1 MEEMNAKVP
10 PAKELGTAI
19 GRRGRERIGY
29 FVMREIRWGKGY
41 VIFEMIGK
49 VVVFLLARIMPN
61 TSSIRLG

>member
-49 VVVFLLARIMPN
+49 VVVLSA
-61 TSSIRLG
+61 S